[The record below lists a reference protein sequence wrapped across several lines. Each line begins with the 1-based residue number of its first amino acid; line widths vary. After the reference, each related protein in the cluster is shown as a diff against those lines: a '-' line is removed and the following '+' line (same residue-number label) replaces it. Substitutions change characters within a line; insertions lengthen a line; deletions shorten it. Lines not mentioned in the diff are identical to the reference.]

1 MYPQGL
7 VGEHS
12 EQLFQMETTEVHQVD
27 EQTKGDVHSVGKQSA
42 LRRHEVWSKHQRDES
57 SHEQYAT

>member
-1 MYPQGL
+1 
-7 VGEHS
+7 
-12 EQLFQMETTEVHQVD
+12 METTEVHQVD